1 MSVGTY
7 TYDQAWHDERERLA
21 GIERL
26 WDEGT
31 FALLKRLG
39 VGPGSR
45 VAEVGAGGG
54 SVVEWLSE
62 RVGETG
68 RVFAADVYLKFL
80 EPLAGGPVEI
90 AEHDII
96 AAPLPGGEFDVVHAR
111 LLIEH
116 IGMGALGNLLAGVRP
131 GGLLVIEDYDMALP
145 VTSYPPHPDAERVAG
160 AQRVTDAVLDLMASM
175 GHDGECGRKLP
186 SEFEALGLED
196 VQAEGRVRLIGSG
209 TPDTAFFSLSMET
222 LREALV
228 NSGRARDEE
237 IEERLA
243 DLAEPG
249 RTFMSPILVACH
261 GRRAS

>member
-1 MSVGTY
+1 M
-7 TYDQAWHDERERLA
+7 
-21 GIERL
+21 
-26 WDEGT
+26 
-31 FALLKRLG
+31 
-39 VGPGSR
+39 
-45 VAEVGAGGG
+45 
-54 SVVEWLSE
+54 
-62 RVGETG
+62 
-68 RVFAADVYLKFL
+68 FAADVYLKFL
-80 EPLAGGPVEI
+80 EPLAGGPVEV

-116 IGMGALGNLLAGVRP
+116 IGMGVLGNLLAGVCP

-186 SEFEALGLED
+186 SELEALGLEE

-228 NSGRARDEE
+228 SSGRARDDAA
-237 IEERLA
+237 R
-243 DLAEPG
+243 
-249 RTFMSPILVACH
+249 
-261 GRRAS
+261 

>member
-1 MSVGTY
+1 VSTY
-7 TYDQAWHDERERLA
+7 TYDQAWRDERERLA

-31 FALLKRLG
+31 FALLERLG

-80 EPLAGGPVEI
+80 EPLAGGPVEVV
-90 AEHDII
+90 EHDIV

-145 VTSYPPHPDAERVAG
+145 TTSYPPHPDAGRM
-160 AQRVTDAVLDLMASM
+160 TDAVLDLMGSM

-186 SEFEALGLED
+186 SELGALGLED

-209 TPDTAFFSLSMET
+209 TPDTAFFRLSLET

-228 NSGRARDEE
+228 SSGRAREEE

-249 RTFMSPILVACH
+249 RTFLSPILVACH
-261 GRRAS
+261 GRRPSRTGIGA

>member
-1 MSVGTY
+1 MGTY
-7 TYDQAWHDERERLA
+7 TYDQAWQDERERLA

-31 FALLKRLG
+31 FALLERLG

-90 AEHDII
+90 AEHDIV

-116 IGMGALGNLLAGVRP
+116 VGMGALGNLLAGVRP
-131 GGLLVIEDYDMALP
+131 GGLLVIEDYDMASR
-145 VTSYPPHPDAERVAG
+145 VASYPPHPDPSPGER
-160 AQRVTDAVLDLMASM
+160 QRVMDAVLDLMASM

-186 SEFEALGLED
+186 TELEALGLED
-196 VQAEGRVRLIGSG
+196 VQAEGRVRLIGGG
-209 TPDTAFFSLSMET
+209 TPDTAFFRLSLEA

-228 NSGRARDEE
+228 SSGRARDEE
-237 IEERLA
+237 IEELLA
-243 DLAEPG
+243 DFAEPG
-249 RTFMSPILVACH
+249 RTGLSPILVACH
-261 GRRAS
+261 GSKR